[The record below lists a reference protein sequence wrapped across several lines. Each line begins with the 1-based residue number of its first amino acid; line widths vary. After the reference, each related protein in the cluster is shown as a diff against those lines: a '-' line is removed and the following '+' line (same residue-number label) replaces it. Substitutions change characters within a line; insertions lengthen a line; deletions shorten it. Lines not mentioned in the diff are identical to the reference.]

1 MLLTSKI
8 MLFTAGKKKENNFS
22 HLQPV
27 QLVVKSMSKNDQKF
41 LLIIIIIIIIINI
54 LILPLIF
61 DKVVI
66 LARVI

>member
-41 LLIIIIIIIIINI
+41 LLIIIIIIIIII

-61 DKVVI
+61 DKVII

>member
-41 LLIIIIIIIIINI
+41 LLIIIIIIIINI